1 MKKGKLFAPFLTLL
15 AAAVTLLVTLLSG
28 YKLNRIAWILLIVI
42 IVFYIIGSLI
52 ASRVTKFVVENEA
65 KAQEEAEKEGA
76 VIEKEAPS
84 AEGDSPDGVRGS
96 LPPLTGVMPDVPD
109 VANEQPDGGFRERP

>member
-84 AEGDSPDGVRGS
+84 AEGDSLDGVRGS